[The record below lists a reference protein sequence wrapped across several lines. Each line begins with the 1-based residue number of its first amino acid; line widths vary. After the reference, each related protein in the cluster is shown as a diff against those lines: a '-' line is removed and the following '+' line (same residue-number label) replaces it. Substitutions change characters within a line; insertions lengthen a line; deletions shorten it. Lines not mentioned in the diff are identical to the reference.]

1 MLNWASGNKHQN
13 DSAELTCQA
22 QTVHPTFEPEAD
34 ATVFDG
40 SSLRNVVI
48 SVSVRS
54 LLSCEAMDG
63 VCLQCTG

>member
-1 MLNWASGNKHQN
+1 MQN
-13 DSAELTCQA
+13 LPAKCLLPA
-22 QTVHPTFEPEAD
+22 QTVRPTFEPEAD